1 MKQLSI
7 IITSIFLLAFYVQK
21 TVAQYYFYNDK
32 YYDKPLVYE
41 IGGSVGIM
49 NCLTDLGGNKGNGKK
64 FVKDLNFGN
73 TQFAGSIYLSAIYK
87 NAVALRLE
95 GTYGQV
101 KAYDSIL
108 KKVKA
113 STTGRYERNLSF
125 RSTIT
130 EFMAVLELHPLFM
143 FRKYED
149 DAGSIEVPR
158 FSPYIVAGVGYF
170 SFNPQAKLLNQ
181 WVDLQP
187 LRTEG
192 QGFAEYPDKKPY
204 KLQQINIPVGL
215 GVKYE
220 LSPMLN
226 LRAEYVYRTLSTDYL
241 DDVSTTYIDQNLF
254 ANYLTGNKLTN
265 ALQLHDRK
273 YELDPTSITAEG
285 GGRGNPKNNDAYFT
299 FNLKIGLIFGRERI
313 KK

>member
-1 MKQLSI
+1 MRQLQLVI
-7 IITSIFLLAFYVQK
+7 ISFFLLLFAVQK
-21 TVAQYYFYNDK
+21 TTAQYYFYNDK
-32 YYDKPLVYE
+32 YYDKPIVYE
-41 IGGSVGIM
+41 IGGSIGIM

-64 FVKDLNFGN
+64 FIKDLNFGN
-73 TQFAGSIYLSAIYK
+73 TQFAGSIYLSTIYK
-87 NAVALRLE
+87 NAIALRLE

-108 KKVKA
+108 KNVKA

-125 RSTIT
+125 RSSIT

-149 DAGSIEVPR
+149 DAGSIEAPR
-158 FSPYIVAGVGYF
+158 CSPYVVAGIGYF
-170 SFNPQAKLLNQ
+170 SFNPQAKLLNN
-181 WVDLQP
+181 WIDLQP
-187 LRTEG
+187 LHTEG

-204 KLQQINIPVGL
+204 KLQQLNIPVGV
-215 GVKYE
+215 GIKYE

-226 LRAEYVYRTLSTDYL
+226 LRAECMYRILTTDYL

-254 ANYLTGNKLTN
+254 TNYLTGNKLTN
-265 ALQLHDRK
+265 ALKLHDRR
-273 YELDPTSITAEG
+273 YELDPTSITTEG

-299 FNLKIGLIFGRERI
+299 FNFKIGLIFGRERI
-313 KK
+313 RK

>member
-1 MKQLSI
+1 MKKLQLFVTGILFILFS
-7 IITSIFLLAFYVQK
+7 VQ
-21 TVAQYYFYNDK
+21 TTTAQYYFYDDK
-32 YYDKPLVYE
+32 YYDKSILYE
-41 IGGSVGIM
+41 VGGSIGMM

-64 FVKDLNFGN
+64 FIKDLNLGN
-73 TQFAGSIYLSAIYK
+73 TGLAGSIYLSAIYK

-95 GTYGQV
+95 GTIGQI

-108 KKVKA
+108 KKVKT

-143 FRKYED
+143 FKKYED
-149 DAGSIEVPR
+149 ENGSIDPPR
-158 FSPYIVAGVGYF
+158 LSPYIVAGVGYF

-181 WVDLQP
+181 WVDLHP

-192 QGFAEYPDKKPY
+192 QGFAEYPDKKTY

-226 LRAEYVYRTLSTDYL
+226 LRAEFVYRTLSTDYL
-241 DDVSTTYIDQNLF
+241 DDVSTTYADPNLF
-254 ANYLTGNKLTN
+254 SQYFSGSKLTN
-265 ALQLHDRK
+265 VLQLHDRQ
-273 YELDPTSITAEG
+273 YELDPAHITNSG
-285 GGRGNPKNNDAYFT
+285 DQRGNPKNNDAYFT
-299 FNLKIGLIFGRERI
+299 FNIKIGITFGRERI
-313 KK
+313 RK